1 MIAAENARLT
11 ALSPLDGRYAASV
24 DALREQFSEFALVRQ
39 RVRVEVAWLLALA
52 AEGAIAEVP
61 PFPDATKA
69 ALEAIAGSFSVDD
82 AQRVKAIE
90 RTTNHDVKAVEY
102 WLKERVASTP
112 GIARVAEFIHFACT
126 SEDINN
132 LAHALI
138 LKEARAALVVPAMDA
153 LIEAI
158 EASAEREAAAFML
171 ARTHGQA
178 ASPTT
183 MGKEMANFAYR
194 LRRQR
199 EQLVA
204 VPLLGKMNGAVGNYN
219 AHRAAYPNV
228 DWPAVAKRFVESLA
242 LEHNPYTTQIEPHD
256 YLAELFHVL
265 LRFNHILLD
274 FDRDVWGYIA
284 IDYFKSRP
292 VEGEVGSST
301 MPHKVNPI
309 DFENSE
315 GNLGVAN
322 ALLSHLAEKLPIS
335 RWQRDLSDSTALRNL
350 GVALGH
356 SLVAYQSALKGIAKL
371 ELNREALARDLEEN
385 YEVLAEAVQTL
396 MRKHGMASPYEALK
410 DATRGE
416 RFDADGYARLLDR
429 LSLPPE
435 VRRSLASLAPRDY
448 AGLAEA
454 LARAV
459 RSAPVERERR

>member
-1 MIAAENARLT
+1 MALTPLT
-11 ALSPLDGRYAASV
+11 AISPLDGRYRAQLERLAQLS
-24 DALREQFSEFALVRQ
+24 SEFGLMQMRT
-39 RVRVEVAWLLALA
+39 RIEIAWFLHLADAPEIAELPALA
-52 AEGAIAEVP
+52 
-61 PFPDATKA
+61 KA
-69 ALEAIAGSFSVDD
+69 DRAFLEAIGERFDSEA
-82 AQRVKAIE
+82 ARRIKEIE
-90 RTTNHDVKAVEY
+90 RGTNHDVKAVEY
-102 WLKERVASTP
+102 YVKEAVAQRPRLKKHV
-112 GIARVAEFIHFACT
+112 EFVHFACT

-158 EASAEREAAAFML
+158 EALAEREAAAFML

-256 YLAELFHVL
+256 YLAEVFHVL

-284 IDYFKSRP
+284 IEYFKSRP

-371 ELNREALARDLEEN
+371 ELNRDALARDLEEN

-459 RSAPVERERR
+459 RSAPVERKRR